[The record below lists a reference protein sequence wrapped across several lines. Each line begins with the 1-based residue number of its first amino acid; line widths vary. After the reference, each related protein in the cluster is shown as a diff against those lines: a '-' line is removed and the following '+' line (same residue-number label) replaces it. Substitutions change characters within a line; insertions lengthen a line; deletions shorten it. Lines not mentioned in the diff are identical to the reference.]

1 MRAAAGGVGVYLV
14 SRPTPSNLFLLGW
27 TDVSLMGCGFLRIRP
42 SVWQIRWAG
51 ACVHARTWFAAILYL
66 NTFRNWLDG
75 WTAVVLISV
84 GVGLRRPWGV
94 GFWLDGFYY

>member
-1 MRAAAGGVGVYLV
+1 M
-14 SRPTPSNLFLLGW
+14 
-27 TDVSLMGCGFLRIRP
+27 
-42 SVWQIRWAG
+42 
-51 ACVHARTWFAAILYL
+51 HARTWFAAILYL